1 MSRAAALL
9 EADVRSIPAL
19 IEAKRT
25 AADRQGFR
33 DRVGALS
40 TWATMDLLPRLQTA
54 TDPLMLWALHV
65 ELDKRDIPPC
75 IRFPGHQLGPQG
87 DYITLAAD
95 VLWLHKRHP
104 EHKALYR
111 GWASVLAAPRGREKW
126 HQNLYRQFL
135 FAYPRGLAYLV
146 SKGLALATEHRQQ
159 LASVPTPSMVKIRA
173 ALEGEA
179 FTSKLD
185 QLTQHATEHPDRS
198 GKYKPADIGRRR
210 AQLYRVHALS
220 GKSPTRTAELWHRL
234 SGEKLSRQTVS
245 RQIEA
250 AGLVIG

>member
-19 IEAKRT
+19 IEAKRA
-25 AADRQGFR
+25 AADRQGFL
-33 DRVGALS
+33 DRVRALP
-40 TWATMDLLPRLQTA
+40 TWTTLDLLPRLETA

-65 ELDKRDIPPC
+65 ELDKRNIPPC

-87 DYITLAAD
+87 DYVTLAAD
-95 VLWLHKRHP
+95 VLWHHKRHP
-104 EHKALYR
+104 GHKPLYR
-111 GWASVLAAPRGREKW
+111 GWTSVLSAPICREKW
-126 HQNLYRQFL
+126 HMNLYRQFL

-146 SKGLALATEHRQQ
+146 SKGLALTTEHRQL
-159 LASVPTPSMVKIRA
+159 LASVPTTAMVKIRA

-185 QLTQHATEHPDRS
+185 QLTKHATAHPDRT
-198 GKYKPADIGRRR
+198 GKHKPGDIGRRR

-234 SGEKLSRQTVS
+234 TGEKLSRQVVS

-250 AGLVIG
+250 ARLVIG